1 MCVVNFQI
9 SCQKGSFG
17 EWDFDENRKYDENI
31 ANLASGTVRIP
42 NLAKIRQ
49 SLVENLNQITKE
61 NPCKVDGNCESD
73 KNGESGW

>member
-31 ANLASGTVRIP
+31 ANWASGTVRIP

-49 SLVENLNQITKE
+49 SLVENLN
-61 NPCKVDGNCESD
+61 
-73 KNGESGW
+73 

>member
-9 SCQKGSFG
+9 SCQKGSFE

-31 ANLASGTVRIP
+31 ANWASGTVRIP

-49 SLVENLNQITKE
+49 SLVENLN
-61 NPCKVDGNCESD
+61 
-73 KNGESGW
+73 